1 MRYVNAQDI
10 FPEDVLA
17 VMQQFADG
25 AYIYIP
31 KKIGNRKK
39 WGDNTRSKIETQER
53 NEKIYAKYKIGHSVN
68 ELAVEYYL
76 SDKSIQRIITQG
88 KKSEIAKQFHNIE

>member
-1 MRYVNAQDI
+1 MRYINAQDI
-10 FPEDVLA
+10 FPDDVLA

-31 KKIGNRKK
+31 KKFNNRKK

-53 NEKIYAKYKIGHSVN
+53 NEKIYAKYKSGISVN
-68 ELAVEYYL
+68 ELAVEYFL
-76 SDKSIQRIITQG
+76 SDKSIQRIVTQG
-88 KKSEIAKQFHNIE
+88 KKQERQNE

>member
-10 FPEDVLA
+10 FPDDVLA
-17 VMQQFADG
+17 VMQQFIDG

-31 KKIGNRKK
+31 KKPDNRKK

-53 NEKIYAKYKIGHSVN
+53 NEKIYAKYKSGYSVN

-76 SDKSIQRIITQG
+76 SDKSIQRIVTLR
-88 KKSEIAKQFHNIE
+88 KKQKQQNE